1 MTNDL
6 PLTGL
11 KIVVT
16 RPRDQAVQLAQRIEQ
31 AGGIPL
37 LFPLLDI
44 AAVQDT
50 RIMHEQIA
58 RLAQFNLAIF
68 ISPNA
73 VHYGM
78 AAIRAAGVTLPASL
92 SLNVGRASARHVGLK
107 PDLQIATVGQGSA
120 KALRE
125 SGVANVIAPAE
136 RFDSEG
142 LLALPELQDV
152 AGWRVMIF
160 RGDGGRELLGDT
172 LRARGA
178 TVEYAACYQRS
189 KPQHDAG
196 VLPDSAP
203 DAITVTSSEALGY
216 LWQMLDAC
224 PDETTSHST
233 RLSAEELLAG
243 HPKDDSQVAG
253 YEPSRR
259 DSAQAILRDTP
270 LFVPHQRI
278 AELAHRQGWHKV
290 MLTGSGDDGLLS
302 ALVAWA
308 VQKTED
314 RRQRTDGLSNSSPDI
329 TTSHSTKLSK
339 NDSQVAGYDKG
350 GLGGVDRGQGTE

>member
-1 MTNDL
+1 LGAL
-6 PLTGL
+6 PPKL
-11 KIVVT
+11 K
-16 RPRDQAVQLAQRIEQ
+16 
-31 AGGIPL
+31 
-37 LFPLLDI
+37 
-44 AAVQDT
+44 
-50 RIMHEQIA
+50 
-58 RLAQFNLAIF
+58 
-68 ISPNA
+68 
-73 VHYGM
+73 
-78 AAIRAAGVTLPASL
+78 
-92 SLNVGRASARHVGLK
+92 
-107 PDLQIATVGQGSA
+107 IATVGQGSA

-189 KPQHDAG
+189 KPQHDAS

-314 RRQRTDGLSNSSPDI
+314 RRQRTDGLSNSSPD
-329 TTSHSTKLSK
+329 
-339 NDSQVAGYDKG
+339 KG
-350 GLGGVDRGQGTE
+350 RLGGVDRGQGTE